1 MNNSEINLKDIAS
14 PHELKRLSIP
24 QCERLCGEIRKKII
38 KTVLRGG
45 GHLSSNLGTVELTV
59 ALHRVFR
66 SPADKI
72 VWDVGH
78 QVYAHKLLTGR
89 YDDFDSL
96 RKEGGISGFCRPEE
110 SEHDAFISGHSS
122 TSISAALGMAEAM
135 RLNGD
140 RHHAVAVIG
149 DGAFTGGEAY
159 EGLNNA
165 GKSNDNLIIILNHND
180 MSISK
185 NVGAF
190 AKYLT
195 SIRGNTAYLNAKKRV
210 EKLLVN
216 TPVIGKPVKN
226 FIKTSKSAL
235 KSVLYHSTMF
245 EDMGF
250 VYLGPVDGHNIAE
263 LEEALRA
270 AKKLRRPVFVH
281 VNTVKG
287 KGFRPA
293 EINPGAFHS
302 IPSCGYRKNNPNNE
316 MTDAFSLTA
325 GKAVCSLA
333 DRDSD
338 ICAVTAAMKYGTGL
352 QFFAA
357 KHPERF
363 YDVGIAEQHA
373 VTFAAGLAKG
383 GKLPYFAVYSSFLQR
398 AYDQLIHDV
407 SIDPVH
413 IVLGIDRAGFVG
425 CDGETHQGLFDV
437 PMLLTVPGVTIFS
450 PSTYKELELCMKTAF
465 YGTEGIAA
473 VRYPKGGEKT
483 TIGVLDTDS
492 YIITE
497 NGSRRLAVSYGRI
510 VHNLYAAVECD
521 NFDVLKLVKLYPID
535 RQVIE
540 ICLRYDEIYF
550 FEEGTR
556 RGGLGE
562 ILLAVLYENG
572 YKGEFVI
579 TAVDGFVKQ
588 ATEESCFAKYGLDE
602 DGMRKILESG
612 GERESREAAEIE
624 T

>member
-1 MNNSEINLKDIAS
+1 MKNTEIRLEELTS
-14 PHELKRLSIP
+14 PHELSRMSIP
-24 QCERLCGEIRKKII
+24 QCERLCAEIREKII
-38 KTVLRGG
+38 KTVMNGG

-59 ALHRVFR
+59 AIHRVFR

-89 YDDFDSL
+89 YGSFDTL
-96 RKEGGISGFCRPEE
+96 RKEGGISGFCRPGE

-149 DGAFTGGEAY
+149 DGAFTGGMAY

-195 SIRGNTAYLNAKKRV
+195 SIRGNTAYLNAKKKV
-210 EKLLVN
+210 EQLLTE
-216 TPVIGKPVKN
+216 TPVIGEPVKK
-226 FIKTSKSAL
+226 FIRISKSAL

-270 AKKLRRPVFVH
+270 AKKLRKPVFVH
-281 VNTVKG
+281 VNTIKG
-287 KGFRPA
+287 KGYRPA

-302 IPSCGYRKNNPNNE
+302 VPSCGYRKSNPNND
-316 MTDAFSLTA
+316 MTDSFSETA
-325 GKAVCSLA
+325 GKALCRLA
-333 DRDSD
+333 DKDPD
-338 ICAVTAAMKYGTGL
+338 ICAVTAAMKYATGL
-352 QFFAA
+352 QYFAA
-357 KHPERF
+357 KHPDRF

-383 GKLPYFAVYSSFLQR
+383 GKIPYFAVYSSFLQR
-398 AYDQLIHDV
+398 SYDQLIHDA

-425 CDGETHQGLFDV
+425 EDGETHQGLFDV
-437 PMLLTVPGVTIFS
+437 PMLLTIPGTTVFS
-450 PSTYKELELCMKTAF
+450 PSTYRELELCMESAFFKT
-465 YGTEGIAA
+465 GGIAA
-473 VRYPKGGEKT
+473 VRYPKGGEEAFPRMD
-483 TIGVLDTDS
+483 DTDS
-492 YIITE
+492 HILAGK
-497 NGSRRLAVSYGRI
+497 NGRKLAIGYGRI
-510 VHNLYAAVECD
+510 IHSLYRAADC
-521 NFDVLKLVKLYPID
+521 DVLKLVKLYPID

-540 ICLRYDEIYF
+540 ICMKYGEIFF
-550 FEEGTR
+550 FEESSR

-562 ILLAVLYENG
+562 LLLTELYKNG
-572 YKGEFVI
+572 YRGKFRI
-579 TAVDGFVKQ
+579 TAPDGFVKQ
-588 ATEESCFAKYGLDE
+588 ASVQSCLDRYGLSE
-602 DGMRKILESG
+602 AKMKKILE
-612 GERESREAAEIE
+612 AEIE